1 VFRRATVILQN
12 CLVIAHVLYLV
23 EKRPLKLGELV
34 RGPGVDEGPR
44 PKSMPW
50 ALTLG
55 SLAWA
60 E

>member
-1 VFRRATVILQN
+1 
-12 CLVIAHVLYLV
+12 VIAYVPYLV

-50 ALTLG
+50 AWTLS

>member
-1 VFRRATVILQN
+1 VIRLATVILQD

-34 RGPGVDEGPR
+34 IEPGVDQGLR
-44 PKSMPW
+44 LKSMPW
-50 ALTLG
+50 ALTLS
-55 SLAWA
+55 SLAWD

>member
-1 VFRRATVILQN
+1 
-12 CLVIAHVLYLV
+12 VIAHVLYLV
-23 EKRPLKLGELV
+23 KKRPLSLVNV
-34 RGPGVDEGPR
+34 RGPGVDEGLR

-50 ALTLG
+50 AWTLS